1 MANKIKVG
9 VRVRPFIEG
18 EIGELKVN
26 VTGSKIKMLSQTG
39 PIYEFDHVFGPGEDT
54 QGVFERL
61 AEPIVTSVTKGFNGT
76 IFAYG
81 QTASGKTHTM
91 MGDEKNE
98 LLSDQNLGIIPLSV
112 IHLFSIMK
120 KSNRQFIVRV
130 SYMELYNESIT
141 DLQDSTN
148 GNLQIR
154 GDVHGGVYVDGLTE
168 TTCSNS
174 EDVLA
179 VLLAG
184 KDNRTIR
191 ETKMNVRSS
200 RSHTILTII
209 LESRLSSEEDQ
220 DIVNLSYLH
229 LVDLAGSEKISVSNS
244 AISIKEGRFIN
255 LSLLTLGT
263 VISKLSTKG
272 DITHIPYRDSKL
284 TRILQP
290 ALGGNANTAIICTV
304 SPIVYE
310 ETESTLKFAQ
320 RAKHIANKPIVN
332 EVYLSESAKD
342 KKIAYLQEENSSLKK
357 QLRCYT
363 HDKENSPVNVI

>member
-130 SYMELYNESIT
+130 SYMELYNE
-141 DLQDSTN
+141 
-148 GNLQIR
+148 
-154 GDVHGGVYVDGLTE
+154 V
-168 TTCSNS
+168 
-174 EDVLA
+174 
-179 VLLAG
+179 
-184 KDNRTIR
+184 R
-191 ETKMNVRSS
+191 EWF
-200 RSHTILTII
+200 HYFILT
-209 LESRLSSEEDQ
+209 LFSFFPSLSF
-220 DIVNLSYLH
+220 LPLFF
-229 LVDLAGSEKISVSNS
+229 LPP
-244 AISIKEGRFIN
+244 
-255 LSLLTLGT
+255 LSL
-263 VISKLSTKG
+263 
-272 DITHIPYRDSKL
+272 
-284 TRILQP
+284 
-290 ALGGNANTAIICTV
+290 
-304 SPIVYE
+304 
-310 ETESTLKFAQ
+310 
-320 RAKHIANKPIVN
+320 
-332 EVYLSESAKD
+332 
-342 KKIAYLQEENSSLKK
+342 
-357 QLRCYT
+357 
-363 HDKENSPVNVI
+363 